1 MSLGFWWS
9 LANGRYYEDGREGEE
24 SREVHFSPVL
34 SLPSHYWLA
43 VVSPSKNKAPVRHFF
58 QSVSHPC
65 PSGLVVVRDSSL
77 WCTAI
82 ALVFLKQRS
91 SKHSSETPR
100 GPAPLSGTGWGQI
113 YHPSRWGQDVSDIFH
128 NEWSAQVNMQLYLL
142 NQALK
147 RVAKHATVQLYH

>member
-1 MSLGFWWS
+1 MGKLTPMNEINWLQCPLVSGGVWPMVGTMRMGGKEK
-9 LANGRYYEDGREGEE
+9 NQGR
-24 SREVHFSPVL
+24 FISPQFYPFQVT
-34 SLPSHYWLA
+34 YWLA

-77 WCTAI
+77 WSTAI

-100 GPAPLSGTGWGQI
+100 GPAPLSGT
-113 YHPSRWGQDVSDIFH
+113 V
-128 NEWSAQVNMQLYLL
+128 
-142 NQALK
+142 
-147 RVAKHATVQLYH
+147 